1 MVDGADVQLGKDIW
15 QLASFRLLVKL
26 IRGLGQ
32 QLPRFNHKQPRLP
45 REPGYIYIYIYLYI
59 YMYRYIDTG
68 KIYLYT
74 YCMHV
79 CIGTYVYLC
88 IYEYVGIFSVYG
100 VFVFVCV

>member
-1 MVDGADVQLGKDIW
+1 
-15 QLASFRLLVKL
+15 
-26 IRGLGQ
+26 
-32 QLPRFNHKQPRLP
+32 
-45 REPGYIYIYIYLYI
+45 
-59 YMYRYIDTG
+59 MYRYIDTG

-100 VFVFVCV
+100 VFVFVCVDVYISPRWLGSCAI